1 MWLFF
6 CLYTEMKALFIQFC
20 LLFLTSCATA
30 QKTEDI
36 QVIHEF
42 SFSSENLFKEVQKKA
57 VNNPLIKDLKIT
69 LSTPAGEEQFKLVEY
84 NVGEKRVPG
93 FYTFRGASEDG
104 QKILTLTL
112 KQKSM
117 SGMMRYNTQNFYID
131 KVENAKNKY
140 RLYLPKPLQN
150 QENDGVK

>member
-1 MWLFF
+1 
-6 CLYTEMKALFIQFC
+6 MKTLFIQFF
-20 LLFLTSCATA
+20 LLVLTSCATA

-36 QVIHEF
+36 QVVKEF
-42 SFSSENLFKEVQKKA
+42 SFSDENLFKEIQKKA
-57 VNNPLIKDLKIT
+57 GKDQQIKYLKIT
-69 LSTPAGEEQFKLVEY
+69 LPTPVGEERFKLVEY

-104 QKILTLTL
+104 QKTLTLTV

-117 SGMMRYNTQNFYID
+117 SGMMRYNAENFYIE
-131 KVENAKNKY
+131 KVENANNKY

-150 QENDGVK
+150 QENDLVK